1 MPVEMIGI
9 KTLYDICFSFPEN
22 YDDFM
27 LELIEKSTKLLGAS
41 RIALISGEGE
51 QRRCLVSRGFS
62 GEREIYECIIKPEV
76 AKKKIVVS
84 YILFQMEPLV
94 CSTSKK

>member
-27 LELIEKSTKLLGAS
+27 LAGDQSTKLLGAS
-41 RIALISGEGE
+41 RIALSPVKGN
-51 QRRCLVSRGFS
+51 RRCLVSRGFS
-62 GEREIYECIIKPEV
+62 GNGRFMNALIKPEV